1 MTTKMGRYRYWGD
14 QKPDQSRPLLTVT
27 RDAVP
32 MARTTRDPGDGAD
45 PRHAGTLRI
54 YGPIDNWGGWW
65 GVSSKEVAAALD
77 ILGDVDQ
84 VVVRINSP
92 GGASFEGRAIMNLLR
107 AHPAEC
113 IAIVDGLAASAASYV
128 AVGCDETVMA
138 PGTMLMIHDTSS
150 FLYGNAEE
158 LRKEA
163 DVLDSVSRSG
173 SELYADVAGGTAE
186 EWRERMQAE
195 TWYTAA
201 EAVTVGLADRVGI
214 VPDSGPAET
223 AGDSPTTVEDDDLE
237 DRARASYDLSL
248 FEHAP
253 QGAPKPPIASAD
265 GSTHTHDE
273 ETAMA
278 FTPEQLNT
286 MRQELGLAESAD
298 EATIV
303 SALSEALAE
312 QAEESP
318 AASTPTVP
326 EGMALVEQSVLDELR
341 VAGEEGRAARRQQ
354 LEDQRDRAID
364 AAIESGRIAPAR
376 REHYV
381 AAWAADAEGTEQLL
395 ASLAPGLVPVAEL
408 GHSGGVETKESTYDD
423 SALSAF
429 ADTFGITKEAL
440 Q

>member
-1 MTTKMGRYRYWGD
+1 
-14 QKPDQSRPLLTVT
+14 
-27 RDAVP
+27 
-32 MARTTRDPGDGAD
+32 
-45 PRHAGTLRI
+45 
-54 YGPIDNWGGWW
+54 
-65 GVSSKEVAAALD
+65 
-77 ILGDVDQ
+77 
-84 VVVRINSP
+84 
-92 GGASFEGRAIMNLLR
+92 
-107 AHPAEC
+107 
-113 IAIVDGLAASAASYV
+113 
-128 AVGCDETVMA
+128 
-138 PGTMLMIHDTSS
+138 
-150 FLYGNAEE
+150 
-158 LRKEA
+158 
-163 DVLDSVSRSG
+163 
-173 SELYADVAGGTAE
+173 
-186 EWRERMQAE
+186 
-195 TWYTAA
+195 
-201 EAVTVGLADRVGI
+201 
-214 VPDSGPAET
+214 
-223 AGDSPTTVEDDDLE
+223 
-237 DRARASYDLSL
+237 
-248 FEHAP
+248 
-253 QGAPKPPIASAD
+253 
-265 GSTHTHDE
+265 
-273 ETAMA
+273 MA

-341 VAGEEGRAARRQQ
+341 AAGEEGRAARRQQ